1 MKQSSFLL
9 CFIIFASLVFFVLPV
24 ASEPVG
30 GYNSYIELLP
40 GGRPKQLANEEIIS
54 GAQAEIIRTEAIKRK
69 RKIKFIRPI
78 DIVRLNSTYSMISF
92 EVSHTLKNSSRF
104 SKNPAIY
111 SLLFEGNGPSGLKR
125 YAKNY
130 IKWFGPSD
138 IEQYNKSTTSKF
150 CEIFIRSGVEDCVFE
165 AKKVAEK
172 KKDRTKSLIDKIGKL
187 EKSVTRQ
194 SLHAQKL
201 EETIAQYHLQAQ
213 QLEETTAQQRLQ
225 AQQLEGTIT
234 QQRLRAQQL
243 QEKMAQQL
251 LQSQKLETMVNA
263 LYALL
268 EGVSRG
274 KNEILFSGINLH
286 IVNGTGSTHD
296 NVNGTGNLIVGYNEK
311 KPGEN
316 LQMESHEII
325 SPPKT
330 NSVEYETTTEKK
342 TTPTVKLVEEI
353 DSKLSGVCFIDT
365 ARF

>member
-1 MKQSSFLL
+1 MKLSSFLL
-9 CFIIFASLVFFVLPV
+9 CFIIFASLIFFALPA

-40 GGRPKQLANEEIIS
+40 GGRPKQLANEDIIT

-69 RKIKFIRPI
+69 RKIKFLCPI

-92 EVSHTLKNSSRF
+92 KVSHTVKNSSRF
-104 SKNPAIY
+104 SINPAVY

-138 IEQYNKSTTSKF
+138 IEQYKTSTTSQF
-150 CEIFIRSGVEDCVFE
+150 CEFFIRSGVEDCLFE
-165 AKKVAEK
+165 TKKIAEK
-172 KKDRTKSLIDKIGKL
+172 KNDRTQRLIAKIREL

-194 SLHAQKL
+194 SLHAQQL

-213 QLEETTAQQRLQ
+213 QFEETTEQQRLQ
-225 AQQLEGTIT
+225 AQNLQKTMAH
-234 QQRLRAQQL
+234 QRLQT
-243 QEKMAQQL
+243 
-251 LQSQKLETMVNA
+251 QKLETRVNA
-263 LYALL
+263 LHALL

-296 NVNGTGNLIVGYNEK
+296 KVNGTGNLIVGYNEK
-311 KPGEN
+311 KQGEN

-330 NSVEYETTTEKK
+330 HSVKHKTITEKK
-342 TTPTVKLVEEI
+342 PTPTVKLAEDI
-353 DSKLSGVCFIDT
+353 DSELSGVCFIDT